1 MHVHAHM
8 QGTSP
13 VRNVE
18 TTSARSAM
26 SSTTPFSVMADGD
39 GTSASD
45 ASAVFAD
52 NQAEAT
58 GTGATGTASS
68 GSAPVATSAASA
80 FSSLSSGLQAMLL
93 GVGQNG
99 QSAVAAGSSMTANTT
114 SALQAYNQTSLFS

>member
-58 GTGATGTASS
+58 GTGAPGPARR
-68 GSAPVATSAASA
+68 GAAPVGPRAAR
-80 FSSLSSGLQAMLL
+80 
-93 GVGQNG
+93 
-99 QSAVAAGSSMTANTT
+99 AV
-114 SALQAYNQTSLFS
+114 